1 LIDDIP
7 AAPRSGGRGR
17 NLRLV
22 QATAETLRELILSQ
36 DCGAQIGSLPELAA
50 KLDVGIVTVQ
60 QAARILEHEGLLEVR
75 RGPGGGYFGVRPDG
89 AALERSV
96 AAYLRVHG
104 EAYRDVAD
112 MMSLLDTELLPA
124 AACCD
129 DESLRRE
136 LKRLLPR
143 IHASEGMAARIE
155 LEEEIHR
162 VVFRMVE
169 RPLFE
174 LLARVTTQV
183 ARRQAAPPLF
193 PGAEGEAFWKQSRGR
208 IVQAIL
214 DRDPGLAMF
223 EAVRYRQAMSA
234 RTAAVRGEAVHWA
247 SVLQQG
253 LPAPAPRA

>member
-1 LIDDIP
+1 MSEVTR
-7 AAPRSGGRGR
+7 ASSRNGAGGR
-17 NLRLV
+17 NPRLV

-36 DCGAQIGSLPELAA
+36 ETGTQIGSLPDLAS

-104 EAYRDVAD
+104 TAYRDVAD

-124 AACCD
+124 AACSE
-129 DESLRRE
+129 DEDLRRE

-143 IHASEGMAARIE
+143 IEASSSLETRIE
-155 LEEEIHR
+155 IEEEIHR
-162 VVFRMVE
+162 IVFRMVE

-174 LLARVTTQV
+174 LLGRVTTQV
-183 ARRQAAPPLF
+183 ARTQSAKPLF
-193 PGAEGEAFWKQSRGR
+193 PGAEGEAFWKQSRSR

-214 DRDPGLAMF
+214 ERDPGLAMF
-223 EAVRYRQAMSA
+223 EAVRYRQAMIA
-234 RTAAVRGEAVHWA
+234 RTAVLRGEAVHWA
-247 SVLQQG
+247 RLLYQPEPG
-253 LPAPAPRA
+253 PKPG

>member
-1 LIDDIP
+1 MDDLR
-7 AAPRSGGRGR
+7 ALSRNGGRGR

-36 DCGAQIGSLPELAA
+36 ESGAQIGSLPELAG

-104 EAYRDVAD
+104 TAYRDVAD
-112 MMSLLDTELLPA
+112 MMALLDTELMPA
-124 AACCD
+124 AACCED
-129 DESLRRE
+129 ASLRRE
-136 LKRLLPR
+136 LKQLQPR
-143 IHASEGMAARIE
+143 IDASANLDERIVI
-155 LEEEIHR
+155 EEELHR
-162 VVFRMVE
+162 ILFRMVE

-174 LLARVTTQV
+174 LLGRVTAQV
-183 ARRQAAPPLF
+183 ARGQGAPPLF
-193 PGAEGEAFWKQSRGR
+193 PGAEGEAFWKHSRGR

-214 DRDPGLAMF
+214 ERDAGLAMF
-223 EAVRYRQAMSA
+223 EAVRYRQAMIERTSA
-234 RTAAVRGEAVHWA
+234 LRGEAVYWPRLLH
-247 SVLQQG
+247 
-253 LPAPAPRA
+253 APPP

>member
-1 LIDDIP
+1 MSGEIR
-7 AAPRSGGRGR
+7 AAPRNGGGGR

-36 DCGAQIGSLPELAA
+36 ESGTQIGSLPELAA

-75 RGPGGGYFGVRPDG
+75 RGPGGGYFGIRPDG

-112 MMSLLDTELLPA
+112 MMSLLDTELMPA
-124 AACCD
+124 AACSED
-129 DESLRRE
+129 DSLRGE

-143 IHASEGMAARIE
+143 IEACNGMDERIE
-155 LEEEIHR
+155 LEREIHKI
-162 VVFRMVE
+162 VFRMVQ

-174 LLARVTTQV
+174 LLGRVTSQV
-183 ARRQAAPPLF
+183 ARSQGSPPLF
-193 PGAEGEAFWKQSRGR
+193 PGAEGEAFWKLSRGR

-214 DRDPGLAMF
+214 DGDPGLAMF
-223 EAVRYRQAMSA
+223 EAVRYRQAISA
-234 RTAAVRGEAVHWA
+234 RTAALRGEAVQWA
-247 SVLQQG
+247 RFMQQVPG
-253 LPAPAPRA
+253 PRPPTA

>member
-1 LIDDIP
+1 M
-7 AAPRSGGRGR
+7 
-17 NLRLV
+17 
-22 QATAETLRELILSQ
+22 QATAEALRELILSQ
-36 DCGAQIGSLPELAA
+36 ASGTQIGSLPDLAS

-112 MMSLLDTELLPA
+112 MMSLLDTELMPA
-124 AACCD
+124 AACCQ

-143 IHASEGMAARIE
+143 IEACNSTGARIE

-162 VVFRMVE
+162 VVFRMVQ

-183 ARRQAAPPLF
+183 ARSQNAPPLF
-193 PGAEGEAFWKQSRGR
+193 PGPEGETFWKQSRCR
-208 IVQAIL
+208 IVGAIL

-223 EAVRYRQAMSA
+223 EAVRYRQAMVV
-234 RTAAVRGEAVHWA
+234 RTAALRGEAIHWA
-247 SVLQQG
+247 SMPPPVG
-253 LPAPAPRA
+253 PAPAAGR

>member
-1 LIDDIP
+1 MSEVSR
-7 AAPRSGGRGR
+7 ASSRNGAGGRS
-17 NLRLV
+17 LRLV

-36 DCGAQIGSLPELAA
+36 ESGTQIGSLPDLAS

-75 RGPGGGYFGVRPDG
+75 RGPGGGYYGVRPDG

-104 EAYRDVAD
+104 TAYRDVAD

-124 AACCD
+124 AACAN
-129 DESLRRE
+129 DEGLRRE

-143 IHASEGMAARIE
+143 IDSSSSIETRIE
-155 LEEEIHR
+155 LEEELHR
-162 VVFRMVE
+162 IVFRMVE

-183 ARRQAAPPLF
+183 ARGQAAPPIF
-193 PGAEGEAFWKQSRGR
+193 PGPEGEAFWKQSRSR
-208 IVQAIL
+208 VVQAIL

-223 EAVRYRQAMSA
+223 EAVRYRQAMIA
-234 RTAAVRGEAVHWA
+234 RTAALRGEAVLWA
-247 SVLQQG
+247 RFLQPG
-253 LPAPAPRA
+253 GPGPAPGG